1 MTCCETSTVTGGS
14 GDGGDR
20 LFASTPTPATSPS
33 TSNAAAK
40 LSAMM
45 SVNASEAVSCN
56 TWHGAFIAI
65 EDF

>member
-1 MTCCETSTVTGGS
+1 VTWYEMSTVTGGS

-20 LFASTPTPATSPS
+20 LFASTPTPATSAS

-45 SVNASEAVSCN
+45 SVNAPGAVWCN
-56 TWHGAFIAI
+56 TWHGAFIAM